1 MNEVF
6 DAAGRAD
13 EDVAAGAK
21 RVEDFAHRRA
31 AVNDRGGDAGAIAEL
46 RVSEARKAYA
56 LRFLVDLQSQLARG
70 GEDQAG
76 REVVVAVVVGERRGA
91 GPVSK
96 HGDDDGEEEA
106 RRFAGTCDD

>member
-1 MNEVF
+1 MDEVF

-31 AVNDRGGDAGAIAEL
+31 AVNDRGSDAGAIAEL
-46 RVSEARKAYA
+46 RVSETRKAYA

-76 REVVVAVVVGERRGA
+76 REVVIAVVVGERRGA
-91 GPVSK
+91 GAVSK